1 MERASHLV
9 AEDTFKVVSGFA
21 SLHSALRALRSHVR
35 AWLALPL
42 LCKLTEYL
50 SPCGRKTGRLVARC
64 LLPSTLFEAAGP
76 VYPPSTG
83 LGTADL

>member
-50 SPCGRKTGRLVARC
+50 SPCGEEDWRTCCKML
-64 LLPSTLFEAAGP
+64 AALD
-76 VYPPSTG
+76 SI
-83 LGTADL
+83 